1 MKINAYE
8 MNPEYVDYNN
18 YLDFDGWD
26 DFIITGNRDYTS
38 YHTDYNIFYRI
49 QRYCIDYD
57 DLLNAIN
64 DSGRNYGRYY
74 TPEFKNATEAISYY
88 LDIKPSTKQ
97 VHDIIKTLRKPDG
110 LYYDDDDRTAELL
123 SICEKREWTTAEIRG
138 CCQGDYQTVFYPVDT
153 YSNDF
158 VNYIESVYFGT
169 GAEYKICEYDNAP
182 SEIDSDIVYDSDGY
196 FNYYGSDIIYDDDLL
211 RAEIAKEENVKP
223 EDINIY
229 HVTTNRVTV
238 ESWS

>member
-8 MNPEYVDYNN
+8 MNPEYVDYDN

-26 DFIITGNRDYTS
+26 DFIITGNRNYAS
-38 YHTDYNIFYRI
+38 YHTDYPLFYNII
-49 QRYCIDYD
+49 KYCIDYN
-57 DLLNAIN
+57 DLLDELDNIKL
-64 DSGRNYGRYY
+64 YGRY
-74 TPEFKNATEAISYY
+74 KNATEVIYDY
-88 LDIKPSTKQ
+88 LGFKPNTKQ
-97 VHDIIKTLRKPDG
+97 VHDIIKTLHKPG
-110 LYYDDDDRTAELL
+110 GSYYDDDDRIAELL

-138 CCQGDYQTVFYPVDT
+138 CCQRDYQTVFYPVDA
-153 YSNDF
+153 YSDEF
-158 VNYIESVYFGT
+158 VNYIESIYFGT

-182 SEIDSDIVYDSDGY
+182 SEIDDDIVYDSDGY

-211 RAEIAKEENVKP
+211 KAEIAKEVNVKP

-229 HVTTNRVTV
+229 HVTTKQVTV